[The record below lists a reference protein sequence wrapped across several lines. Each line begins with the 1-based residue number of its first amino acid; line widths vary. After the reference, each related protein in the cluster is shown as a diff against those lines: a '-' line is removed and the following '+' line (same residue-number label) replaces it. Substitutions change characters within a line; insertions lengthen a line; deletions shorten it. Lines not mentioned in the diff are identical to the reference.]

1 VAAQVSFDDLKVGD
15 EIPVRSKVVKREAV
29 KAYADAS
36 GDQNPIHQ
44 DESFAKMVGL
54 PGIIAHGMFTM
65 AHLTSTLTSWLGDP
79 AALRAID
86 VQFRALVQMGETI
99 EAGGRITDLD
109 PGTRTAKLD
118 LFVRVVRED
127 GSVAYPIK
135 NSAAEV
141 SLL

>member
-1 VAAQVSFDDLKVGD
+1 VASNVSFDDLKVGD
-15 EIPVRSKVVKREAV
+15 EIPVQSKVVKREEV

-79 AALRAID
+79 AALRSVD
-86 VQFRALVQMGETI
+86 VQFRSVVEMDETI
-99 EAGGRITDLD
+99 EAGGTVAELD
-109 PGTRTAKLD
+109 PDARTAKLD
-118 LFVRVVRED
+118 VWVRLERGGVTQ
-127 GSVAYPIK
+127 YPIK
-135 NSAAEV
+135 NSTAEIQPG
-141 SLL
+141 

>member
-1 VAAQVSFDDLKVGD
+1 MAANVSFDDVKVGD
-15 EIPVRSKVVKREAV
+15 EVPVRSKLVKREEV

-79 AALRAID
+79 AALKGID
-86 VQFRALVQMGETI
+86 IQFRAVVEMDETI
-99 EAGGRITDLD
+99 EAGGTITELD
-109 PGTRTAKLD
+109 PATRTAKLD
-118 LFVRVVRED
+118 VWVRLERGGVTQ
-127 GSVAYPIK
+127 YPIK
-135 NSAAEV
+135 NSTAEV
-141 SLL
+141 RLA

>member
-1 VAAQVSFDDLKVGD
+1 MPAQVSFDDLKVGD
-15 EIPVRSKVVKREAV
+15 EIPVRSKVVKREEV

-65 AHLTSTLTSWLGDP
+65 AHLSSTLTSWLGDP

-86 VQFRALVQMGETI
+86 VQFRAVVEMDETI
-99 EAGGRITDLD
+99 EAGGKIADLD
-109 PGTRTAKLD
+109 PETRTAKLD
-118 LFVRVVRED
+118 VWVRLERAGVTE
-127 GSVAYPIK
+127 YPIK
-135 NSAAEV
+135 NSTAEV
-141 SLL
+141 RLG

>member
-1 VAAQVSFDDLKVGD
+1 MPARVSFDDLKVGD
-15 EIPVRSKVVKREAV
+15 EIPVRSKVVQREAV

-79 AALRAID
+79 AALTAVDI
-86 VQFRALVQMGETI
+86 QFRAVVEMNESI
-99 EAGGRITDLD
+99 EAGGTITELD
-109 PGTRTAKLD
+109 PDARTAKLD
-118 LFVRVVRED
+118 VWVRLERGGVTQ
-127 GSVAYPIK
+127 YPIK
-135 NSAAEV
+135 NSTAEV
-141 SLL
+141 RLD

>member
-1 VAAQVSFDDLKVGD
+1 MAAKVSFEDLKVGD
-15 EIPVRSKVVKREAV
+15 EIPARSKVVRREEV

-44 DESFAKMVGL
+44 DEDFAKMVGL

-79 AALRAID
+79 AALTAVD
-86 VQFRALVQMGETI
+86 VQFRALVEMDETI
-99 EAGGRITDLD
+99 EAGGTVSELD

-118 LFVRVVRED
+118 VWVRLERGGVTQ
-127 GSVAYPIK
+127 YPIK
-135 NSAAEV
+135 SSTAEV
-141 SLL
+141 RLG